1 MAKWKVLISDSL
13 ADSGKEIL
21 AEQAEVADKAGLS
34 PEELLKEI
42 INYDALIVRGRTRVT
57 RDVIEAADQLKV
69 VGRAGVGVDNIDLA
83 AAQSKGVTVVNSP
96 TATTNAVAEHT
107 MALIMTLARNVTRAD
122 STMKS
127 GLWEKKKL
135 AGVEMEGKTIGVIGL
150 GRIGCRLSEMAQAFG
165 AAVIGYDPP
174 RDANY
179 FKERCIEPVTMDE
192 LYQRSD
198 FISLHVPLIPE
209 TRRLINDEALSRM
222 KHGVFLVNTARG
234 ETINETALLSAL
246 ESGQVAGAALDVWNE
261 EPPGLTA
268 LVAHPNVIATPH
280 IAAQTAEAQV
290 RAAEHIA
297 SEILRALKGEELCW
311 KVV

>member
-13 ADSGKEIL
+13 AESGKELL
-21 AEQAEVADKAGLS
+21 ADKAEVADKAGIS
-34 PEELLKEI
+34 PDDLIKEI
-42 INYDALIVRGRTRVT
+42 PNYDALIIRGRTRVT
-57 RDVIEAADQLKV
+57 REVIEAADRLKV
-69 VGRAGVGVDNIDLA
+69 IGRAGVGVDNIDLA

-96 TATTNAVAEHT
+96 TATTNAVAEHAIT
-107 MALIMTLARNVTRAD
+107 LILALARHVTRAD

-127 GLWEKKKL
+127 GLWEKKQL
-135 AGVEMEGKTIGVIGL
+135 AGVELDGKTLGVIGL
-150 GRIGCRLSEMAQAFG
+150 GRIGCRLSELAQAFG
-165 AAVIGYDPP
+165 ATVIGYDPP
-174 RDANY
+174 RETNY
-179 FKERCIEPVTMDE
+179 FKERCIEPVTLDE

-198 FISLHVPLIPE
+198 FISLHVPLTPQ
-209 TRRLINDEALSRM
+209 TRGLINDEALGRM
-222 KHGVFLVNTARG
+222 KKGVYLVNTARG
-234 ETINETALLSAL
+234 ETLNETALLSAL
-246 ESGQVAGAALDVWNE
+246 ESGQVAGAALDVWSE

-297 SEILRALKGEELCW
+297 GEILRALNGEELRW